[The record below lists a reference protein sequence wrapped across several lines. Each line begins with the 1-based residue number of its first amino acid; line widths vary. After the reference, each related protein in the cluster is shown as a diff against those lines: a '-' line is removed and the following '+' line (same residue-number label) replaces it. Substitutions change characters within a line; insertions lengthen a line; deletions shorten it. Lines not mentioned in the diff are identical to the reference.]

1 MSNIITIIADKL
13 LAARGLT
20 SPSTD
25 SIMDKNQSRKNDSM
39 TRDELEI
46 MADIAIESKY
56 NITILPDEEKQDCN
70 NIVIQDE
77 GTR

>member
-1 MSNIITIIADKL
+1 
-13 LAARGLT
+13 
-20 SPSTD
+20 
-25 SIMDKNQSRKNDSM
+25 M

-56 NITILPDEEKQDCN
+56 NITILPEEEKQDCN